1 MEHAIIAECKEIIT
15 HKTLSVLQAWYD
27 NLMTEY
33 DWAETRV
40 DWPYIFQKIYI
51 HACLKKKRDMA
62 DWLEALFKE
71 KVDPINQIA
80 YKHSFTYGRHL
91 LRKA

>member
-1 MEHAIIAECKEIIT
+1 MENAIIAECKEIIT
-15 HKTLSVLQAWYD
+15 RKTLCVLQAWYD

-33 DWAETRV
+33 DWSETPV
-40 DWPYIFQKIYI
+40 DWPYVFQKLYI

-80 YKHSFTYGRHL
+80 YKHSFTYGQHL
-91 LRKA
+91 LNKT

>member
-15 HKTLSVLQAWYD
+15 RKTLTVLQAWYD

-33 DWAETRV
+33 DWTETPV
-40 DWPYIFQKIYI
+40 DWPYVFQKLYI

-62 DWLEALFKE
+62 TWLENLFKE

-80 YKHSFTYGRHL
+80 YKHSFTYGNHL